1 MSARTFVD
9 QQKSLG
15 TRNSVRANCSNFS
28 SDREASMQ
36 SSQAWRD
43 LAIGEYLQNLPA
55 DEERQ
60 FRQAFVTE
68 IAFEQVIAVLRSQ
81 DNHVRSKRYTRILQ
95 RLEKTSRPL
104 QRLSDAVDVI
114 AQARSE
120 ICLIW
125 GPLRATI
132 MVRGHRLNSS
142 ACLFSRL
149 LGHQSPCGSP

>member
-1 MSARTFVD
+1 
-9 QQKSLG
+9 
-15 TRNSVRANCSNFS
+15 
-28 SDREASMQ
+28 MQ

-68 IAFEQVIAVLRSQ
+68 ITFEQVIAVLRSQ
-81 DNHVRSKRYTRILQ
+81 DNHIRSKRYTRILQ

-132 MVRGHRLNSS
+132 MVRGHRLNSL
-142 ACLFSRL
+142 ACLS
-149 LGHQSPCGSP
+149 HAY